1 MISQVNVRENRMD
14 FIDPSDSVSYRGA
27 VSWNIE
33 VTNFTGFQRV
43 ARNFDQIPLDCI
55 TTPAPETRVDYGL
68 STTKGSGE
76 RSRLLCLSLTV
87 VQSPFTTLSCLGVS

>member
-76 RSRLLCLSLTV
+76 RSRTC
-87 VQSPFTTLSCLGVS
+87 